1 MVGRDYAPAEVIFCE
16 ELPVRLRYP
25 DKESYVASVLCKVS
39 LEPGASPVLC
49 VQLTSPEEDPYFLY
63 ALRVLDAD
71 FHVLKNEQSLLVDF
85 QTFPTMLATLLQE
98 CRAGGKYAGQF
109 SVGAEGTLSLIET
122 NGFREL
128 THLFLKF
135 RKGNDDAIKE
145 HLAGRISV
153 LSSDLT
159 KVHDRSRDQDKENVL
174 LRNERDQLSA
184 SVRQLTQEQQQ
195 AIRAAELRADATI
208 AELREAHG
216 RELREIG
223 ITSQRE
229 RMEAETRLQE
239 SLRSAE
245 GRAVKAE
252 ASLDEHLKTVE
263 DLQAQL
269 TTTTRQYDT
278 TKAAL
283 RETEVQLEERRGK
296 AQQNERERFEL
307 EKKVAGLTVQCS
319 SYAEQIKAKEAALT
333 TAAEMKQAGL
343 SQKESTEEHLQVT
356 KGQLQTSEDKLAI
369 AVKEIDRGNSIIH
382 TLQSQVKNLKGK
394 LRLQTTA
401 LHEQEKT
408 VLELEK
414 GIDAT
419 RKDADQERKER
430 VAADDRKQ
438 DANRQAEEC
447 QKKLQEAQELL
458 ASNKQV
464 IDFLNKQLTDRE
476 LSFGL
481 GGTAPA
487 DFSLGT
493 GLTTGGAS
501 RRLMTDGYLAALR
514 GDRMKGFEPI
524 LGIGDAL
531 YGKTPP
537 SPSAIRATPG
547 PLSSAPSVLG
557 PASPGVLSPFLE
569 TTTSATPTPLRDQ
582 GPIHYVRP
590 TA

>member
-1 MVGRDYAPAEVIFCE
+1 
-16 ELPVRLRYP
+16 
-25 DKESYVASVLCKVS
+25 
-39 LEPGASPVLC
+39 
-49 VQLTSPEEDPYFLY
+49 LTSPDEDAYFLY

-71 FHVLKNEQSLLVDF
+71 FHVLKTEQSLLVDF

-98 CRAGGKYAGQF
+98 CRAGGKYAAQF
-109 SVGAEGTLSLIET
+109 VVGAEGTLSLIET

-128 THLFLKF
+128 THLFLRF
-135 RKGNDDAIKE
+135 RRGNDDAIKE
-145 HLAGRISV
+145 HLAGRISM

-159 KVHDRSRDQDKENVL
+159 KAQGHNSEQDKEIL
-174 LRNERDQLSA
+174 QLRQERDQLSA
-184 SVRQLTQEQQQ
+184 SVRQLTQDQQQ

-223 ITSQRE
+223 ITSQKE

-245 GRAVKAE
+245 GRAMKAE
-252 ASLDEHLKTVE
+252 ASLDEHLKLVE

-269 TTTTRQYDT
+269 NTATRDCGT

-283 RETEVQLEERRGK
+283 RDAEVQLEERRSK

-333 TAAEMKQAGL
+333 TAAEIKQAGL
-343 SQKESTEEHLQVT
+343 SQKESAEEHLQVT
-356 KGQLQTSEDKLAI
+356 KGQLQTSEEKLAI

-382 TLQSQVKNLKGK
+382 SLQSQVKSLKGK

-401 LHEQEKT
+401 LHEQEKC

-414 GIDAT
+414 GIEAT
-419 RKDADQERKER
+419 RKEADQERKER
-430 VAADDRKQ
+430 VAADERKE
-438 DANRQAEEC
+438 DARLHADDC
-447 QKKLQEAQELL
+447 QKKLHEAQELL
-458 ASNKQV
+458 TSNKQV

-487 DFSLGT
+487 DFALGA
-493 GLTTGGAS
+493 GLTSAGAS
-501 RRLMTDGYLAALR
+501 RRLMSDGYLAALR
-514 GDRMKGFEPI
+514 GDRMKGLEPFMAT
-524 LGIGDAL
+524 GAL
-531 YGKTPP
+531 HGTTPN
-537 SPSAIRATPG
+537 SPLAARTTPG
-547 PLSSAPSVLG
+547 PSSSGPSTLGVASPSVR
-557 PASPGVLSPFLE
+557 SPLLDA
-569 TTTSATPTPLRDQ
+569 TTSTPSLLREH